1 VAGFWKAPRALARLL
16 AERELT
22 PNAYT
27 LLHVAAES
35 GADRADGITTTVGSL
50 AAALGVSERTIYRA
64 LRLLRELR
72 LLAYADHRGVAP
84 FALRTV
90 PATLLALEKVG
101 HTSDTPLPP
110 ETEVLS
116 EVGSDTRVEAPTR
129 NPALEAAS
137 SAAEPLTLARARGD
151 RDQRPETARFARYA
165 RAHAREA
172 ASERTIERPKVKQGE
187 EEQQ

>member
-35 GADRADGITTTVGSL
+35 GADRAEGITTTVGSL

-151 RDQRPETARFARYA
+151 RDQRPETGRFARYA